1 MQNKNPLLDSIKE
14 NFTSLSY
21 ARNLALNNDP
31 KILDFLLENED
42 FKRRFFNSISGVLIF
57 KKEEFLLFL
66 ESKQLNSSYTSF
78 LNNIGLGYKNNSL
91 LKKNNE
97 VVLNFPFKDCI
108 LQGSQSKDDSKTKEI
123 FFNEILAYDEIDI
136 LFSKKALHNFESISN
151 HSHITGG
158 GSLASNPGLFESTNH
173 SKALASSNFSNLSSH
188 LSKNPNLLIKG
199 NNLLALHSLK
209 SRFLNQVKLIYI
221 DPPYNTGNDSFNYN
235 DSFNHSTWLT
245 FMKNRLEVARDLLKM
260 MVLSLCNVM
269 ITNRL
274 I

>member
-1 MQNKNPLLDSIKE
+1 MQNSLLEKIIQ

-21 ARNLALNNDP
+21 ARNLALNNDS

-108 LQGSQSKDDSKTKEI
+108 LQGSQSKDDSKTKEM
-123 FFNEILAYDEIDI
+123 FFNEILAYDEVDI
-136 LFSKKALHNFESISN
+136 LFSKKALYNFESISHHPN
-151 HSHITGG
+151 TTGG
-158 GSLASNPGLFESTNH
+158 GGGA
-173 SKALASSNFSNLSSH
+173 
-188 LSKNPNLLIKG
+188 
-199 NNLLALHSLK
+199 
-209 SRFLNQVKLIYI
+209 V
-221 DPPYNTGNDSFNYN
+221 
-235 DSFNHSTWLT
+235 
-245 FMKNRLEVARDLLKM
+245 
-260 MVLSLCNVM
+260 
-269 ITNRL
+269 
-274 I
+274 